1 MQAYR
6 AHTMVERNGSIS
18 IKNLPFKQG
27 TFVEV
32 VLVEETSP
40 DAKVTENWKKSNK
53 RIQRMD
59 NSINISEKEIR
70 YEVNECRKRT
80 LR

>member
-1 MQAYR
+1 MQAYK
-6 AHTMVERNGSIS
+6 AHTMVEKNGSIS

-40 DAKVTENWKKSNK
+40 DAKVTEN
-53 RIQRMD
+53 
-59 NSINISEKEIR
+59 
-70 YEVNECRKRT
+70 
-80 LR
+80 

>member
-1 MQAYR
+1 MQAYI
-6 AHTMVERNGSIS
+6 AHTIVEKNGCIS

-32 VLVEETSP
+32 VLVEETLP
-40 DAKVTENWKKSNK
+40 AATVIENWMGSNR
-53 RIQRMD
+53 RIQQMA

-80 LR
+80 